1 MSYEAVL
8 KAHYAA
14 LRKKFWTPQEKRK
27 KEIAPTLPVF
37 IPPPPPRVLFVPK
50 PEPMKTSVRK
60 IITLVSGQS
69 LIGVADIKSN
79 RRIVTFVRERHK
91 AIYLIR
97 LFTKRSMPSI
107 GQEFNLD
114 HTSVLHAIRKVAI
127 RRLFD
132 CAYDSELNE
141 IEQLLGG
148 DDEMVRRKE
157 SMVGPI
163 GWGRSKRP
171 GDSQRNGTGLVS
183 ECGTRNTAPTGEGIS
198 QAAVASPDH
207 ESLSAEVLAANT
219 ITKYDDE
226 DARDIDACG
235 IDK

>member
-163 GWGRSKRP
+163 GW
-171 GDSQRNGTGLVS
+171 